1 LNHSMR
7 LWEVAGIAGHVPPF
21 AGRRSGTFTRSAV
34 SLYPIHI
41 PTLAHLLLPMGEKY
55 QGPRHLEK
63 ESFSTRSTLLWF
75 RWRAAMDAAGQEK
88 GKIQTMA
95 KKVADLL
102 VDVLAEAGVQRIY
115 GVSGDSLNG
124 ITDSLRAK
132 KQIQWIHLRHEETAA
147 FAAGA
152 EAHLTG
158 RLAVCAG
165 SCGPGNLHLING
177 LYDCHR
183 SRVPVLAIAAQIPSN
198 EIGSGYFQET
208 DPEHLFAQCSHYCEL
223 VSQPEQMPRVLEIAM
238 QTALSRRGV
247 AIVALPGDVALRDA
261 VEQGPR
267 LRFPQPK
274 PIVSPSDDEVAE
286 MAKILNDSKKTT
298 ILAGAGC
305 AGAHTGLIEL
315 AGKLKAPIVH
325 AMRGKE
331 FVEYDNPFDVGM
343 TGLLG
348 FSSGYRAMMNCDTL
362 LMLGTDFPYQQFYP
376 KKAKVIQVDVRGEQ
390 LGRRTKVDLGLIG
403 DVKTTLAALNPQL
416 LTNNDE
422 AHLSDSL
429 EHYSNARRGLDEVAT
444 GEPGRKPVHP
454 QYVARM
460 VDELAAED
468 AIFSCDVGTPTIWA
482 ARYLKMNGKR
492 RLLGSF
498 NHGSMANALPQAIGA
513 QVSHHGRQV
522 ICFSGDGGLAMLMGD
537 LLSLRQL
544 ELPVKVI
551 VFKNDSLA
559 FVELEMK
566 AAGILD
572 FGTDL
577 RNPNFAKMAEAAGL
591 LGLTA
596 ESPEQV
602 QPMIAQALS
611 HDGPALVEVVVSRQE
626 LSMPPTITLE
636 QMKGFSL
643 FMLKAV
649 LSGRGDE
656 IVDLARINLFR

>member
-1 LNHSMR
+1 
-7 LWEVAGIAGHVPPF
+7 
-21 AGRRSGTFTRSAV
+21 
-34 SLYPIHI
+34 
-41 PTLAHLLLPMGEKY
+41 
-55 QGPRHLEK
+55 
-63 ESFSTRSTLLWF
+63 
-75 RWRAAMDAAGQEK
+75 
-88 GKIQTMA
+88 MA
-95 KKVADLL
+95 KKKVADLL
-102 VDVLAEAGVQRIY
+102 VDVLAEAGVRQIY

-124 ITDSLRAK
+124 ITDSIRAK
-132 KQIQWIHLRHEETAA
+132 EQIHWIHVRHEETAA

-208 DPEHLFAQCSHYCEL
+208 HPEHLFAQCSHYCEL

-247 AIVALPGDVALRDA
+247 SVVAIPGDVSLRDA

-267 LRFPQPK
+267 LHFPEPK
-274 PIVSPSDDEVAE
+274 PNVRPSDDEIAAL
-286 MAKILNDSKKTT
+286 AKILNQSKKIT
-298 ILAGAGC
+298 ILGGAGC
-305 AGAHTGLIEL
+305 AGAHTELIEL

-331 FVEYDNPFDVGM
+331 FIEYDNPFDVGM

-348 FSSGYRAMMNCDTL
+348 FSSGYHAMMDCDVL
-362 LMLGTDFPYQQFYP
+362 LMLGTDFPYQQFFP
-376 KKAKVIQVDVRGEQ
+376 EKATIVQIDLRGEQ
-390 LGRRTKVDLGLIG
+390 LGRRTKVDYGFVG
-403 DVKTTLAALNPQL
+403 DTETTLRALLPKVEQSK
-416 LTNNDE
+416 NDE
-422 AHLSDSL
+422 HLKASL
-429 EHYSNARRGLDEVAT
+429 EHYHKARKGLDELAT
-444 GEPGRKPVHP
+444 GETGRKPIHP
-454 QYVARM
+454 QYAVR
-460 VDELAAED
+460 VLDELAAKD

-482 ARYLKMNGKR
+482 ARYLTMNGKR

-513 QVSHHGRQV
+513 QVSHPGRQV
-522 ICFSGDGGLAMLMGD
+522 VSLSGDGGLAMLMGD

-544 ELPVKVI
+544 QLPVKVI

-566 AAGILD
+566 AAGVLD

-577 RNPNFAKMAEAAGL
+577 HNPNFAKMAEAAGL

-596 ESPEQV
+596 ETPDQV
-602 QPMIAQALS
+602 EPMIAQALK
-611 HDGPALVEVVVSRQE
+611 HDGPALVEVIVSRQE

-643 FMLKAV
+643 FMMKAV

-656 IVDLARINLFR
+656 IIDLAKINLFR